1 MSELFERLVKSRG
14 ISEAFLKPKYEDCVD
29 PFLLPDAEKAVERIK
44 KAVELKE
51 KILIYGD
58 YDVDGVTAS
67 VVMNDGLKMAGVE
80 QIEIMLPD
88 RFLDGYG
95 MSKKVVQRAKEIG
108 VGLVVTVD
116 CGSGNKD
123 IVEELKKEGI
133 DTIVTDHHECP
144 EELPEAVAVVN
155 PKRKDINN
163 CVKDWEK
170 HLEELTEL
178 RDLAGVG
185 VAFTLIRGLVKKGLI
200 EAGREKWL
208 LDLVV
213 IGTIC
218 DSMMMSGENRRLC
231 YFGMIVL
238 NKTRRLG
245 LRELIRKIGAK
256 KINSDTIGYQIGP
269 RLNAAGRMESAR
281 KSLELL
287 MAQDRPAA
295 AKLAEDL
302 EELNT
307 ERKMQQKNAVKEIRE
322 RETINDPVI
331 VVSGDWHEGI
341 LGIIAGRLVEDYK
354 RPAFVFT
361 DKDGKLKGSGRS
373 FGDFNLAEAL
383 RACKDEIVSGGG
395 HAGACGVKIEK
406 EKFEKF
412 KLAVNDY
419 YRDLMLFDQE
429 QFLEEKEDLEVDYL
443 SELTIDFMG
452 EMSMLEPYGQGNEM
466 PIFLLKGVEVVDKKK
481 MGSDEQHLRL
491 LVRDRDGA
499 TMKLVAF
506 NAPKKWLETNVGS
519 KMDIWSYIEE
529 NEWNGLRSVE
539 GRIIKM
545 ALYQE
550 EYF

>member
-14 ISEAFLKPKYEDCVD
+14 ISESFLKPKYDECVD
-29 PFLLPDAEKAVERIK
+29 PFLLPDAEKAVERIR
-44 KAVELKE
+44 KAVENKE

-67 VVMNDGLKMAGVE
+67 VVMNDGLKMVGVE
-80 QIEIMLPD
+80 QVEIMLPD

-185 VAFTLIRGLVKKGLI
+185 VAFTLIRGLVRSEMI

-208 LDLVV
+208 LDLVA

-245 LRELIRKIGAK
+245 LRELVRKIGAK
-256 KINSDTIGYQIGP
+256 KVNSDTIGYQIGP

-287 MAQDRPAA
+287 MVQDRPEA

-307 ERKMQQKNAVKEIRE
+307 ERKIQQKNAVKEIRE

-331 VVSGDWHEGI
+331 VVRGDWHEGI

-361 DKDGKLKGSGRS
+361 EKDGELKGSGRS

-383 RACKDEIVSGGG
+383 RVCKDEIISGGG

-452 EMSMLEPYGQGNEM
+452 EMNMLEPYGQGNEM

-481 MGSDEQHLRL
+481 MGNDEQHLRL

-519 KMDIWSYIEE
+519 KIDIWSYIEE